1 MCWSERYECRE
12 MCKSKIWVDAYLCI
26 ELVEDVFQVVTLDRL
41 LRVEE
46 LKEFLDKLRCYID
59 FEGSDLNGLIYD
71 QLQKEFVNSLEM
83 GPGRVHFL
91 LLVDTGLSKS
101 QIALFHVWKGS
112 ENVLLNHVHHF
123 VKIWDDVAADV
134 FLVLQ
139 NHLKVLNCI
148 QTLCLSFDIFLL
160 IFVIKGAFA
169 KLNFLEE
176 GLFRVLRFAYC
187 IFTVALGWVVN
198 SWVLWWGN
206 LPCGFVFVYLGSHYD
221 SDSNPQIDLLLPC

>member
-1 MCWSERYECRE
+1 
-12 MCKSKIWVDAYLCI
+12 
-26 ELVEDVFQVVTLDRL
+26 
-41 LRVEE
+41 
-46 LKEFLDKLRCYID
+46 
-59 FEGSDLNGLIYD
+59 
-71 QLQKEFVNSLEM
+71 M

-187 IFTVALGWVVN
+187 IFTVALG
-198 SWVLWWGN
+198 
-206 LPCGFVFVYLGSHYD
+206 
-221 SDSNPQIDLLLPC
+221 